1 MATTNNIKQS
11 TRIHA
16 PQNEVFAFVTN
27 PQNLPQ
33 WMPNIVDVKN
43 IAGPE
48 GSGRS
53 WDFDYAFAG
62 THHHGRSFF
71 TEYEQDKRVGVKTE
85 GDLSMD
91 WHFRFDPEGDS
102 TLLNVE
108 IDYEMPGKLLAKIEA
123 PLLRRLHENDGRHAL
138 ENLKAHLEN

>member
-1 MATTNNIKQS
+1 
-11 TRIHA
+11 
-16 PQNEVFAFVTN
+16 
-27 PQNLPQ
+27 
-33 WMPNIVDVKN
+33 
-43 IAGPE
+43 
-48 GSGRS
+48 
-53 WDFDYAFAG
+53 
-62 THHHGRSFF
+62 
-71 TEYEQDKRVGVKTE
+71 VGVKTE

-138 ENLKAHLEN
+138 ENLKAHLET